1 MTSSATTVRAP
12 TSSIASRSTTRP
24 ASKAGWRRIDPA
36 PIIHDRLSP
45 HKSRSVVF
53 SRRKY
58 RSIDERFGAAIILDR
73 RTCPGAERS
82 TMKTSGN
89 TILMTGGGS
98 GIGEALAHRFHDR
111 GDTVIIVGRRPEALQ
126 QAAKGRDRIHIMTLD
141 VEDAEAVDAFADKV
155 VADFPSLNVLFNNA
169 GIMMFEDLT
178 KRRSLVDAEATLA
191 INVLGPIRLTNAL
204 IDHLT
209 GQPDAAIVTVT
220 SGLAYVPL
228 VAAPTYSAT
237 KAAIH
242 SYTVS
247 LRTQLAGKVEVIE
260 LAPPGVQTDLTPGQA
275 NRPGYMPL
283 DAFADAVAAQ
293 FGRQS
298 TPPEILVDEV
308 QFLRQAEREGRFD
321 ETLKTLT
328 ERAAKQREEGNRQR

>member
-1 MTSSATTVRAP
+1 
-12 TSSIASRSTTRP
+12 
-24 ASKAGWRRIDPA
+24 
-36 PIIHDRLSP
+36 
-45 HKSRSVVF
+45 
-53 SRRKY
+53 
-58 RSIDERFGAAIILDR
+58 
-73 RTCPGAERS
+73 
-82 TMKTSGN
+82 MKTSGN

-111 GDTVIIVGRRPEALQ
+111 GDTVIIVGRRLEALQ
-126 QAAKGRDRIHIMTLD
+126 RAAKGRDRMYPMILD
-141 VEDAEAVDAFADKV
+141 VEDAAAVDQFAKQV
-155 VADFPSLNVLFNNA
+155 VVDFPALNVLFNNA
-169 GIMMFEDLT
+169 GIMTFEDLT
-178 KRRSLVDAEATLA
+178 RRRDLADAEATIA
-191 INVLGPIRLTNAL
+191 INILGPIRLTNAL
-204 IDHLT
+204 VGHLA

-247 LRTQLAGKVEVIE
+247 LRTQFAGKVEVIE
-260 LAPPGVQTDLTPGQA
+260 VAPPGVQTDLTPGQA

-293 FGRQS
+293 FAQQP
-298 TPPEILVDEV
+298 TPHEILVDEV
-308 QFLRQAEREGRFD
+308 NFLRLAEREGRFD

-328 ERAAKQREEGNRQR
+328 DRAAKQRADGERHE